1 MYRTKYLIVVLGLA
15 LLLVSSPAQAG
26 ITGMPFDG
34 DANGDILISR
44 ADGSLTWLER
54 SGSSLTAVFTGANQG
69 AGNVQEIAIGDIDG
83 DGNGDI
89 LAARGDGFAT
99 WTERNANSLAGVA
112 NTNVSPANSV
122 AVGDL
127 DGDANGDMIYGRND
141 GNLTWVERNSNSL
154 SGIASFNVGSVNAV
168 AIGDLDGDSN
178 GDVIVARG
186 DGLITWAERN
196 GNSLSAVFTGF
207 NVTPAVTIEI
217 GDLDGDADGDIVVGR
232 ADGFIT
238 YVERSGNNLTS
249 GVAAPSFNLGS
260 IADLALGDADGD
272 GLDEII
278 VAQSVN
284 GGSVFILNQNGS
296 GISSIAGAFTG
307 VGPIDSITS
316 LDVGDLDGN
325 GQLDII
331 IGRTD
336 GIVLWLE
343 AAADGTS
350 ISSVA
355 SFNVGSSI
363 VDLRVASA
371 TVIPEPT
378 SLVLLV
384 GGLLGLLAT
393 ARQRT

>member
-1 MYRTKYLIVVLGLA
+1 MYRTKYFVVVLGLTF
-15 LLLVSSPAQAG
+15 LFVLPPVQAG
-26 ITGMPFDG
+26 IFDAPFDG
-34 DANGDILISR
+34 DADGDILITR

-54 SGSSLTAVFTGANQG
+54 SGSSLTAVFTGASQG
-69 AGNVQEIAIGDIDG
+69 AGTVQELAIGDIDG

-89 LAARGDGFAT
+89 LTARNTGLTT
-99 WTERNANSLAGVA
+99 WTERNANALGGVTS
-112 NTNVSPANSV
+112 TNVSPANSV

-178 GDVIVARG
+178 GDVVAARG
-186 DGLITWAERN
+186 DGLITWAERS
-196 GNSLSAVFTGF
+196 GNALSGVFTGF
-207 NVTPAVTIEI
+207 NVSPAVTIEI

-232 ADGFIT
+232 ADGVVT